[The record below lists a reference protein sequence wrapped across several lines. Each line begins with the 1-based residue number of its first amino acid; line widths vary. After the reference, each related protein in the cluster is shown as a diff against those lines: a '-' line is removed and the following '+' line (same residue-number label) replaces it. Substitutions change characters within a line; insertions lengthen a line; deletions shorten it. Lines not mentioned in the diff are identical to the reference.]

1 MAGTRFRKRKRRS
14 SKVNHQESRQ
24 RIKKH
29 QKNKHILVV
38 LKKNVI
44 LLFLS
49 FVTILFLFTS
59 VLLIT
64 TSFGKMVGYSMLP
77 EVENND
83 IFTVDKVSDLRRFDL
98 VYFKVPN
105 KSGQKSV
112 RRIIGLPGDEL
123 FYKNDDLYVNN
134 EGKSERYLNSR
145 KNELVGGLLTEDF
158 NLSNVTGQLKV
169 PEKKFFVLGD
179 NRQSSAD
186 SRDYGFISENQ
197 IIGKVDIK
205 IFPLNK
211 LQRYR

>member
-169 PEKKFFVLGD
+169 PEKNFLF
-179 NRQSSAD
+179 
-186 SRDYGFISENQ
+186 
-197 IIGKVDIK
+197 
-205 IFPLNK
+205 
-211 LQRYR
+211 